1 MGKGS
6 KFWCLVLVIGILLS
20 LFTACEEETAK
31 VRIDWSGFASGDG
44 VTAEYRFVDTA
55 DDNNAVRV
63 EETFFGD
70 TGAHIFTLPLY
81 TTILVTLK
89 K

>member
-1 MGKGS
+1 MDG
-6 KFWCLVLVIGILLS
+6 
-20 LFTACEEETAK
+20 TACEEETAK
-31 VRIDWSGFASGDG
+31 VRIDWSGFASGEG

-63 EETFFGD
+63 EETFFGN